1 MSISSAPQTVLSVPR
16 GAPSSLL
23 PHHHG
28 ASLCMGW
35 GQGVPAGRD
44 VPTSLSLPPASC
56 VGWCWGEMQESKV
69 ARGNLILVFHR
80 LRNQRLNA
88 LPKLLAVLTIK
99 DTHGPVG
106 FSPSPPRLLAQAGAT
121 LPSSQAARCWG

>member
-1 MSISSAPQTVLSVPR
+1 M
-16 GAPSSLL
+16 
-23 PHHHG
+23 
-28 ASLCMGW
+28 
-35 GQGVPAGRD
+35 
-44 VPTSLSLPPASC
+44 SLSLPTASG
-56 VGWCWGEMQESKV
+56 VGCCWGEMQESKV

-80 LRNQRLNA
+80 LRTQRLNA
-88 LPKLLAVLTIK
+88 LPKLLAGLTVK